1 MSAWGPSL
9 ASLRT
14 AQVTLSMWGVCV
26 WGGKECVPGSEPARR
41 NNKHP
46 WGVGVGWG
54 CGWDQVLPLSLP
66 QVGPK
71 GGRSCLG
78 EKPWLEVEPELRE
91 MPSPH
96 AWPGQVRDGV
106 WGVAVALLPLG
117 SLHV

>member
-1 MSAWGPSL
+1 M
-9 ASLRT
+9 
-14 AQVTLSMWGVCV
+14 CV
-26 WGGKECVPGSEPARR
+26 GGGKSVFLAQSQQLGIRNTCGGWRGGGAVPEGSTGNSGAL
-41 NNKHP
+41 
-46 WGVGVGWG
+46 WGW
-54 CGWDQVLPLSLP
+54 GWDQVLPFSLP

-96 AWPGQVRDGV
+96 ARPGQVRDGV

>member
-1 MSAWGPSL
+1 MCG
-9 ASLRT
+9 
-14 AQVTLSMWGVCV
+14 
-26 WGGKECVPGSEPARR
+26 GGKSVFLAQSQHVGITNIRGG
-41 NNKHP
+41 
-46 WGVGVGWG
+46 WGGWG